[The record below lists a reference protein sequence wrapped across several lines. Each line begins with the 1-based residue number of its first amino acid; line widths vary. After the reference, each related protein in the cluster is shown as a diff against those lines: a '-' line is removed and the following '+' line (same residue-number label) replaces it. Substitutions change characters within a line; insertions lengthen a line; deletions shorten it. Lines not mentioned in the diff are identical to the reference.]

1 MIIVIEYALNR
12 SNIIYR
18 SIFTFKF
25 ILEGDYKMTDK
36 KQEMVS
42 HMSISELNQLIS
54 RLEAEIEILEKNKD
68 GLELELSRISGE
80 QAKITNRLD
89 ELYHKKAKLNNT
101 VLLKSYNEKR
111 EILIERL
118 KKQGINLT
126 EEFETFINKNRDILV
141 FRNEVIAADHDLSK
155 EDGLDEVLAGTGA
168 VLFFSVISLPNEKCG
183 RLLAELAKNNVEREE
198 EREYLCYP
206 QVVSQIEDANTRYDE
221 TLVQQREV
229 EGDLRYCEV
238 IIAEKQALLAY
249 CSERIGTSAMSTNR
263 QKSIGVMPVSS
274 KGNQ

>member
-68 GLELELSRISGE
+68 GLELELSRISSA
-80 QAKITNRLD
+80 QAKLTNRLD

-118 KKQGINLT
+118 KKT
-126 EEFETFINKNRDILV
+126 RD
-141 FRNEVIAADHDLSK
+141 
-155 EDGLDEVLAGTGA
+155 
-168 VLFFSVISLPNEKCG
+168 
-183 RLLAELAKNNVEREE
+183 
-198 EREYLCYP
+198 
-206 QVVSQIEDANTRYDE
+206 
-221 TLVQQREV
+221 
-229 EGDLRYCEV
+229 
-238 IIAEKQALLAY
+238 
-249 CSERIGTSAMSTNR
+249 
-263 QKSIGVMPVSS
+263 
-274 KGNQ
+274 

>member
-1 MIIVIEYALNR
+1 MIEYALNR

-54 RLEAEIEILEKNKD
+54 RLEAEIEILEKNKY

-80 QAKITNRLD
+80 QAKITNILD

-126 EEFETFINKNRDILV
+126 EEFEIFINKNRDILV

-229 EGDLRYCEV
+229 EGDLRYCDV
-238 IIAEKQALLAY
+238 IIAEKQVLLAY

>member
-229 EGDLRYCEV
+229 EGDLRYCDV

>member
-68 GLELELSRISGE
+68 GLELELSRISSA
-80 QAKITNRLD
+80 QAKLTNRLD

-126 EEFETFINKNRDILV
+126 EEFEDFINKNCDSLV

-155 EDGLDEVLAGTGA
+155 EDGLDEALAGTGA

-198 EREYLCYP
+198 EREYLGYP
-206 QVVSQIEDANTRYDE
+206 QVVSQIEDANTQYDE

-229 EGDLRYCEV
+229 EGDLRYCDV

-249 CSERIGTSAMSTNR
+249 CSERIGTSSISTNR
-263 QKSIGVMPVSS
+263 QKSIGVMPASP